1 MKQFIS
7 FEKLNFHVIAKRF
20 LLKSRCTGS
29 RKAGQS
35 RLSIHLGDCPVFWI
49 PFNAPA
55 IGRRDSIKRNFV
67 ARPPKAGKL
76 LAKTHHSI
84 SQYSLILSIVAT
96 LFLCQVSTAQGTS
109 SGSSYLKLPMNAR
122 SAALSD
128 AMVADPG
135 TFSSSFVNPANLAT
149 QGSYELM
156 LSHTQWIQDV
166 QTEFIAARLPFSFG
180 TFGVAIG
187 NNNVKGIELRDIPG
201 PAIGT
206 FSARSA
212 FLQGSFAANV
222 VENLNVGGTVKYL
235 YEKIYVDEATGYG
248 FDIGATYRTPLSG
261 LVAGFAVTNLG
272 SLGQLRNETSQV
284 PSFARLG
291 ATYSFTESDFNCSAG
306 ATLANDA
313 KQSAAHVQLGFET
326 IYDKTFAARIG
337 YVTGYE
343 TRGLTAGIG
352 VHYSLVK
359 FDYAYVPFSLGLG
372 DAHLFSLGFQ
382 F

>member
-1 MKQFIS
+1 MKYFILYIIAALLC
-7 FEKLNFHVIAKRF
+7 FEL
-20 LLKSRCTGS
+20 
-29 RKAGQS
+29 
-35 RLSIHLGDCPVFWI
+35 
-49 PFNAPA
+49 
-55 IGRRDSIKRNFV
+55 
-67 ARPPKAGKL
+67 
-76 LAKTHHSI
+76 
-84 SQYSLILSIVAT
+84 
-96 LFLCQVSTAQGTS
+96 STAQGTS
-109 SGSSYLKLPMNAR
+109 TGSSYLKLPLNAR
-122 SAALSD
+122 LASLSD

-180 TFGVAIG
+180 TFGFSIG

-212 FLQGSFAANV
+212 FLQGSFATNV
-222 VENLNVGGTVKYL
+222 LENVNVGGAVKYL

-248 FDIGATYRTPLSG
+248 FDIGATYKTPVSG
-261 LVAGFAVTNLG
+261 LVAGVSATNLG
-272 SLGQLRNETSQV
+272 SLGQFRNETSQL
-284 PSFARLG
+284 PSIARLG
-291 ATYSFTESDFNCSAG
+291 ATYSFTESDFDCTAG
-306 ATLANDA
+306 AALANDT
-313 KQSAAHVQLGFET
+313 KQSATHVQLGLET
-326 IYDKTFAARIG
+326 IYDKTIAARIG

-343 TRGLTAGIG
+343 DRGLTAGIG
-352 VHYSLVK
+352 VHYSLVR

-372 DAHLFSLGFQ
+372 DAHLFSIGFQ